1 MASPTAPTELPWTTD
16 DQANRLLAEDPNA
29 LLIGFAL
36 DQQVPVQ
43 KAFAGPFVLRKRL
56 GHLDPGRIAA
66 MPPQELEA
74 VFREKPAIHRFPGA
88 MAERVQRLCRDI
100 AERFGGDGSRVWTE
114 ATSGRDMAER
124 IGSLPGFGDMKVKL
138 LGAILEK
145 RFGLAVAKGI
155 GPDHITLGDV
165 DSAEA
170 LERYQAAKRERK
182 ARMRADSA
190 S

>member
-1 MASPTAPTELPWTTD
+1 MVADRYGGDAARLWLDAASAEEL
-16 DQANRLLAEDPNA
+16 R
-29 LLIGFAL
+29 
-36 DQQVPVQ
+36 
-43 KAFAGPFVLRKRL
+43 
-56 GHLDPGRIAA
+56 GRI
-66 MPPQELEA
+66 EE
-74 VFREKPAIHRFPGA
+74 
-88 MAERVQRLCRDI
+88 
-100 AERFGGDGSRVWTE
+100 
-114 ATSGRDMAER
+114 
-124 IGSLPGFGDMKVKL
+124 LPGFGDMKVKL